1 VNLDRY
7 LEERRASF
15 DQALAA
21 ALPEPSGP
29 AATVAEAMRYA
40 VLGGGKRLR
49 PLLVG
54 AACEACGGA
63 PELAEPAALAT
74 ELVHT
79 YSLIHDDLPAMD
91 DDDLRRGRPTVHRKY
106 GEAVAILA
114 GDALHSLAFEILG
127 TKPSGTD
134 YAVRRAEAV
143 VVLARSAG
151 VAGMVGGQ
159 IADLEAERRGSADLE
174 RVRWIHRHK
183 TGALLAAS
191 VELGAV
197 CAGASPNARTAL
209 RDYGRALGLA
219 FQITDD
225 ILDQTSTA
233 EALGKTPG
241 KDVRAGK
248 ATFPALL
255 GLDGARKEAALRI
268 QEAAAALESFGRPAP
283 VLTALAEFA
292 VARTS

>member
-1 VNLDRY
+1 MNLERY
-7 LEERRASF
+7 LEERRAPF
-15 DQALAA
+15 DRALAA

-29 AATVAEAMRYA
+29 ASTVIEAMRYA

-49 PLLVG
+49 PVLVA
-54 AACEACGGA
+54 AACESCGGDPA
-63 PELAEPAALAT
+63 DAEPAALAT

-114 GDALHSLAFEILG
+114 GDALHSLAFELLG
-127 TKPSGTD
+127 TKPAGP
-134 YAVRRAEAV
+134 AHAARRADAV
-143 VVLARSAG
+143 AVLAAAAG

-159 IADLEAERRGSADLE
+159 MADLQAERRGSADLD

-197 CAGASPNARTAL
+197 CSGASPDARAAL
-209 RDYGRALGLA
+209 CAYGRALGLA
-219 FQITDD
+219 FQIADD
-225 ILDQTSTA
+225 ILDETA
-233 EALGKTPG
+233 SAETLGKTPG

-248 ATFPALL
+248 ATYPALL
-255 GLDGARKEAALRI
+255 GLDGARA
-268 QEAAAALESFGRPAP
+268 EAAARAREASDALDSLGRPAE
-283 VLTALAEFA
+283 VLRALAKFA
-292 VARTS
+292 VSRTS